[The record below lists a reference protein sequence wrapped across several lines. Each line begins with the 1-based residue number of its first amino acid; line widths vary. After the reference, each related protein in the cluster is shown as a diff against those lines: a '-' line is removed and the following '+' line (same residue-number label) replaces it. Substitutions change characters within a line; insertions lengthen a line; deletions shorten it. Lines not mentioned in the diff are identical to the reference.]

1 MGEDLT
7 LNIICGMAL
16 NLILQY
22 LWLINN
28 DCILDK
34 SRTNNVNMSG
44 GEGQDEEY
52 LDFTGPAPG
61 TDGLV
66 KGNFLVCIIICYIP
80 LMLAPTSSK

>member
-1 MGEDLT
+1 
-7 LNIICGMAL
+7 
-16 NLILQY
+16 
-22 LWLINN
+22 
-28 DCILDK
+28 
-34 SRTNNVNMSG
+34 MSG

-80 LMLAPTSSK
+80 LSLAPTSSK